1 MQIFVAF
8 SEELNFI
15 EFEEFTKKQ
24 IKLECVKGI
33 TANKIAKVGQLME
46 PVEFGR

>member
-15 EFEEFTKKQ
+15 EFEELTKK
-24 IKLECVKGI
+24 
-33 TANKIAKVGQLME
+33 
-46 PVEFGR
+46 

>member
-15 EFEEFTKKQ
+15 DFEELTKKK
-24 IKLECVKGI
+24 IKLEFVKGI